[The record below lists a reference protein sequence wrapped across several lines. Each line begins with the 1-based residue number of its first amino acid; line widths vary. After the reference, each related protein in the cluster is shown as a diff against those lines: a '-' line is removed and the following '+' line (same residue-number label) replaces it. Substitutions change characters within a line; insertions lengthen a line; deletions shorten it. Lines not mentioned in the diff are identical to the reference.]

1 MDDYA
6 ALISVIPKKPK
17 SEHKKPGRKRNETY
31 SFHPDHPLYG
41 SHVQQLRSKP
51 HIPLFI
57 GRPPKPPGPRPK
69 NLTTAWKAQARRFA
83 RYILILLRPW
93 HHCDGQQPGLLKWAE
108 MCNFIRE
115 LQNGKEGKG
124 QTFLG
129 RITLSLL
136 GNIILGLRTNNQD
149 LAATQDY
156 RFRAASNLNRP
167 DDTSAL
173 PTSTKTGDGSD
184 IGFRCAG
191 INGQTNET
199 EQTASDEAFGIISQF
214 RNEANADDIIDSSTF
229 RHLQYLTNTAA
240 ALNGILAIL
249 PTKH

>member
-129 RITLSLL
+129 RITLALL
-136 GNIILGLRTNNQD
+136 GNIARGLRSNNQD
-149 LAATQDY
+149 LAAAQDY

-167 DDTSAL
+167 DDTSA
-173 PTSTKTGDGSD
+173 
-184 IGFRCAG
+184 
-191 INGQTNET
+191 
-199 EQTASDEAFGIISQF
+199 
-214 RNEANADDIIDSSTF
+214 
-229 RHLQYLTNTAA
+229 
-240 ALNGILAIL
+240 
-249 PTKH
+249 